1 MGMCERL
8 RLAAASKGDETMNAA
23 FTITEPREIIK
34 ALLKTFE
41 DDRGWKYPI
50 AAQRFTQEHLAFEV
64 AAAMDFYYGGH
75 EMTSHVNDAGE
86 TVYVV
91 SSHGYYHYIGA

>member
-1 MGMCERL
+1 
-8 RLAAASKGDETMNAA
+8 MNAA
-23 FTITEPREIIK
+23 YTITEPRQIIK

-41 DDRGWKYPI
+41 DTRGWKWPI
-50 AAQRFTQEHLAFEV
+50 AAQSFTQEYLAREV

-75 EMTSHVNDAGE
+75 EMSSHVNDAGE

-91 SSHGYYHYIGA
+91 TSHGYYHYVGA

>member
-1 MGMCERL
+1 
-8 RLAAASKGDETMNAA
+8 MNTA
-23 FTITEPREIIK
+23 FTITITEPREIIK

-41 DDRGWKYPI
+41 DARGWKYPI

-64 AAAMDFYYGGH
+64 ASAMDFYYGGH
-75 EMTSHVNDAGE
+75 EMSSHVNEAGE

-91 SSHGYYHYIGA
+91 SSRGYYHYIGA